1 MEILIREAEHEDAER
16 LDELLTLL
24 IRDEGQ
30 YDDNLNEAY
39 VVRDNYRERV
49 RMDGHKLLV
58 AEIEGKIVGY
68 LYGFVYQIPGMFH
81 RSVAILD
88 ALYVEESHRR
98 LGCGRRLISEF
109 CKFAR
114 ENGACRVELKV
125 LSENERAFSLY
136 SGLGFLERKKYMDL
150 TL

>member
-1 MEILIREAEHEDAER
+1 MEILIRGAEHEDAER

-39 VVRDNYRERV
+39 VVRDNYRERF

-68 LYGFVYQIPGMFH
+68 LYGFVY
-81 RSVAILD
+81 
-88 ALYVEESHRR
+88 
-98 LGCGRRLISEF
+98 
-109 CKFAR
+109 
-114 ENGACRVELKV
+114 
-125 LSENERAFSLY
+125 
-136 SGLGFLERKKYMDL
+136 
-150 TL
+150 